1 MGYAV
6 AAALCIALGSA
17 LQHSAVAVVGGRPSG
32 VRLVLRLT
40 RNGRWMAGLA
50 VTGAGTLFHAVALR
64 TGALA
69 VVEPV
74 LVMNLALALP
84 ARALLDRTRPSA
96 AHAAA
101 AVVLGVGV
109 ALFVVAARPSAGHS
123 AADTGVVGVLIL
135 AGVTLAGL
143 CTAVAAKSGSERIAG
158 VALGLAAGALYGV
171 SGGVLKAIVQTV
183 MHSPAA
189 ALTGWPLWALCALT
203 AWAFVIHQQ
212 AYARAPL
219 RVSLPVLSVANPLA
233 GMVFGAV
240 VFGEIPA
247 HSPAATT
254 AEAVGLVI
262 VLGSVFA
269 LTRPEAPKGQSSRLP
284 LPRLPAEEADGGEH
298 AADAP
303 GGHDHDIRPAE
314 RGP

>member
-17 LQHSAVAVVGGRPSG
+17 LQHQAVAVVGGHPSG
-32 VRLVLRLT
+32 IGLVLRLAH
-40 RNGRWMAGLA
+40 NGRWMLGLA
-50 VTGAGTLFHAVALR
+50 VTGAGTLLHAVALR
-64 TGALA
+64 YGALA

-84 ARALLDRTRPSA
+84 ARALLDRARPSA
-96 AHAAA
+96 AHVAA
-101 AVVLGVGV
+101 AVVLGAGV

-123 AADTGVVGVLIL
+123 AGNTGDVGMLIL

-143 CTAVAAKSGSERIAG
+143 CTAVAARSGSERIAG

-171 SGGVLKAIVQTV
+171 SGGVLKAIVPTV
-183 MHSPAA
+183 VHNPGA
-189 ALTGWPLWALCALT
+189 ALAGWPLWALCALT

-233 GMVFGAV
+233 GMVFGAIA
-240 VFGEIPA
+240 FGEIPA
-247 HSPAATT
+247 HNPAATT
-254 AEAVGLVI
+254 AEALGLAI

-269 LTRPEAPKGQSSRLP
+269 LSRPEARKVQRSQLP
-284 LPRLPAEEADGGEH
+284 PPRFPAEEADGDEH

-303 GGHDHDIRPAE
+303 GGHHRDIRPAE

>member
-1 MGYAV
+1 
-6 AAALCIALGSA
+6 
-17 LQHSAVAVVGGRPSG
+17 
-32 VRLVLRLT
+32 VLRLT
-40 RNGRWMAGLA
+40 RNGRWAVGLA
-50 VTGAGTLFHAVALR
+50 VTGAGTLLHALALR
-64 TGALA
+64 SGALA

-84 ARALLDRTRPSA
+84 ARALLDRARPAA

-101 AVVLGVGV
+101 SVVLGAGV

-123 AADTGVVGVLIL
+123 AADTGDVAVLIL

-143 CTAVAAKSGSERIAG
+143 CTAVAARSRSERIAG

-183 MHSPAA
+183 LHSPAA
-189 ALTGWPLWALCALT
+189 ALAGWPLWALCALT

-240 VFGEIPA
+240 AFGEIPA

-254 AEAVGLVI
+254 AEALGLVI
-262 VLGSVFA
+262 VVGSVLA
-269 LTRPEAPKGQSSRLP
+269 LTRPETRTVQSSRLP
-284 LPRLPAEEADGGEH
+284 LPRFPAEESDGHEH

-303 GGHDHDIRPAE
+303 SGHDQDVRPAE